1 MKKMDLIVESRDRA
15 KAEMTAIN
23 ALKKRGTPLTVKERT
38 NHKLA
43 EAQFLLAEA
52 GIAKEKAAE
61 ERSAIRVS
69 ELSAIGL
76 TGTNSRSGL
85 SGFYTSGADI
95 YHPQSNVSYFGD
107 MLAATKGD
115 SFAQERLARH
125 NKQATNT
132 LAKSDDPE
140 LRAISTTAG
149 TGGEFVPPLWLVNNY
164 IAAVRPARATADIL
178 QQMPLP
184 SGTNVMNI
192 PKINTG
198 TQVAYQATQNT
209 GINIQDIVTTS
220 VAAPVYTIAGGE
232 TFSTQLFE
240 QSPIAGQVD
249 KVILAD
255 LMADY
260 ARQIGTTV
268 LNGTGTGQVTGLLNV
283 AGTNSITYTDATPTF
298 MGVSKLYSKI
308 GQAVQAIQT
317 ARYAAPTAI
326 VMHPRRWAWIAVQ
339 VDSSNRAVVLPD
351 DLGPLNASGAY
362 SNQNPQG
369 VVGRMFGLPCITDPN
384 IPINTG
390 AGTNQDPII
399 ILKADDTILWES
411 TLRTELFPQTYANQ
425 LTILARVYNYVAMA
439 TRIGSSIS
447 IINGTGLST
456 PSF

>member
-164 IAAVRPARATADIL
+164 IAAVLPARATADIL

-192 PKINTG
+192 PKINT
-198 TQVAYQATQNT
+198 
-209 GINIQDIVTTS
+209 
-220 VAAPVYTIAGGE
+220 
-232 TFSTQLFE
+232 
-240 QSPIAGQVD
+240 
-249 KVILAD
+249 
-255 LMADY
+255 
-260 ARQIGTTV
+260 
-268 LNGTGTGQVTGLLNV
+268 
-283 AGTNSITYTDATPTF
+283 
-298 MGVSKLYSKI
+298 
-308 GQAVQAIQT
+308 
-317 ARYAAPTAI
+317 
-326 VMHPRRWAWIAVQ
+326 
-339 VDSSNRAVVLPD
+339 
-351 DLGPLNASGAY
+351 
-362 SNQNPQG
+362 
-369 VVGRMFGLPCITDPN
+369 
-384 IPINTG
+384 
-390 AGTNQDPII
+390 
-399 ILKADDTILWES
+399 
-411 TLRTELFPQTYANQ
+411 
-425 LTILARVYNYVAMA
+425 
-439 TRIGSSIS
+439 
-447 IINGTGLST
+447 
-456 PSF
+456 